1 MEDVDLT
8 EENNTSFF
16 SLKEFTSSMNPC
28 ARVRLP
34 NVFQGILMGKAHTVL
49 LFSEEASGSVRS
61 MGKPSA
67 QRRDLGMHSWN
78 SMGPMGLSQMLVR

>member
-1 MEDVDLT
+1 
-8 EENNTSFF
+8 
-16 SLKEFTSSMNPC
+16 
-28 ARVRLP
+28 
-34 NVFQGILMGKAHTVL
+34 MGKAHTVL